1 MEGRDLYDLA
11 ERLYPIPRSLTG
23 EGVRRTF
30 DVLEELIP
38 LSRTEVPSGTQIYD
52 WTVPPEWNVRRA
64 TLRGPGGE
72 VLADYAGNPL
82 HLVGHSEPAHVT
94 LLGSELRPRLH
105 ALPDR
110 PGAIPYRTSY
120 YERTWGLCVTQELV
134 DAIDDQA
141 EYEVEID
148 SSLDEH
154 GSLTYAETVVPGK
167 AGAGEILVVTHVC
180 HPNLANDGVT
190 GIVVLAGLARSLEPG
205 ALRNDVRV
213 LFAPSGIGMLSW
225 LHRNEASLGRV
236 IAGIVVSNAGDTGPL
251 TYKRSRNGEAAVD
264 RAAASVLAARE
275 GARIDPFVPWGGDE
289 RQFSSPGFDLPVGAL
304 SRTPPGFYP
313 EYHTSAD
320 DLSVISPGDLG
331 ATLAALREIVEAVD
345 ANRTYTRTEPHGEPQ
360 LSRHGLSGAMTLSLL
375 AGGEEERRALFWVL
389 NLADGH
395 HDLLAIAARAQIP
408 FRTVRGVAEMLEV
421 AGLVRPVGAG
431 TATERSPA

>member
-1 MEGRDLYDLA
+1 MEGQDLYDLA
-11 ERLYPIPRSLTG
+11 ERLFPIPRSLTG
-23 EGVRRTF
+23 EGVRRTL

-52 WTVPPEWNVRRA
+52 WTVPPEWNVRQA

-72 VLADYAGNPL
+72 VLADYAANPL

-105 ALPDR
+105 ALPDH
-110 PGAIPYRTSY
+110 PDVIPYRTSY

-134 DAIDDQA
+134 DAIDDLA

-154 GSLTYAETVVPGK
+154 GSLTYAETVIPGK
-167 AGAGEILVVTHVC
+167 AGTGEILVATHVC
-180 HPNLANDGVT
+180 HPQLANDGVA
-190 GIVVLAGLARSLEPG
+190 GIVVAAGLARSLEPG

-213 LFAPSGIGMLSW
+213 IFAPGSIGMLSW

-236 IAGIVVSNAGDTGPL
+236 IAGIVVSNAGDAGPL
-251 TYKRSRNGEAAVD
+251 TYKQSRHGDAAVD
-264 RAAASVLAARE
+264 RAAASVLVGRE
-275 GARIDPFVPWGGDE
+275 HARIEPFLPWGGDE

-331 ATLAALREIVEAVD
+331 ATLAALREVVDVVD
-345 ANRTYTRTEPHGEPQ
+345 ANLTYTRTEPRGEPQ
-360 LSRHGLSGAMTLSLL
+360 LSRHGLSGAMTTSLL

-395 HDLLAIAARAQIP
+395 HDLLEIAARAQIP
-408 FRTVRGVAEMLEV
+408 FQTVREVAEALEG
-421 AGLVRPVGAG
+421 AGLVRPAA
-431 TATERSPA
+431 ATERSPG

>member
-1 MEGRDLYDLA
+1 MDAQHLYDLA

-38 LSRTEVPSGTQIYD
+38 LSRTEVPSGTEIYD
-52 WTVPPEWNVRRA
+52 WTVPPEWNVRHA

-72 VLADYAGNPL
+72 VLADYAANPL
-82 HLVGHSEPAHVT
+82 HLVGYSEPVHVT
-94 LLGSELRPRLH
+94 LRGSDLRPRLH
-105 ALPDR
+105 ALPER

-148 SSLDEH
+148 SSLDEQ
-154 GSLTYAETVVPGK
+154 GSLTYAEAVVPGR
-167 AGAGEILVVTHVC
+167 AGGGEILVATHVC
-180 HPNLANDGVT
+180 HPKLANDGVA
-190 GIVVLAGLARSLEPG
+190 GIVVAAGLARSLERG

-213 LFAPSGIGMLSW
+213 VFAPGGIGMLSW

-236 IAGIVVSNAGDTGPL
+236 IAGIVVANAGDAGPL
-251 TYKRSRNGEAAVD
+251 TYKRSRHGDAAVD
-264 RAAASVLAARE
+264 RAAASVLADGRE
-275 GARIDPFVPWGGDE
+275 GARIEPFLPWGGDE
-289 RQFSSPGFDLPVGAL
+289 RQFSSPGFDLPVGGL
-304 SRTPPGFYP
+304 SRTPAGFYP

-320 DLSVISPGDLG
+320 DLSVISPGDLE
-331 ATLAALREIVEAVD
+331 ATLAALREIVEVVD
-345 ANRTYTRTEPHGEPQ
+345 ANLAYARTEPRGEPQ
-360 LSRHGLSGAMTLSLL
+360 LSRHGLSGAMTHSLL
-375 AGGEEERRALFWVL
+375 SGGEEEQRALFWVL

-408 FRTVRGVAEMLEV
+408 FQTVRRVAEALED
-421 AGLVRPVGAG
+421 AGLVRPAAK
-431 TATERSPA
+431 TATERSPG